1 MLQKNKKHYCTRIL
15 IIAVVLVEI
24 FKLFPAAVETVYTN
38 GFYRYY
44 SLLLRTVFGWLP
56 FSFGDLLYS
65 ITIVFALYKCI
76 KGITKII
83 RAKFNL
89 TVIKG
94 YLLSGFKALLAV
106 YLIFNIS
113 WAINYA
119 RNGSASQLEI
129 YVDDYSVEDLKIL
142 TGVLNKKTEQ
152 TIAAMQPEDSTAWY
166 RFNLLS
172 DACFQSYTEVHK
184 KYPFIKYQHLSVKPM
199 LYGKAGAFGGFA
211 GYYNPFTGE
220 AQINYEMPGHSRSQV
235 LCHEM
240 AHQLGYAA
248 EEEANM
254 IGWLAGRESK
264 NPAIRYSAYND
275 MLVYA
280 IMDLRRKD
288 TVAFKAVR
296 DSLPDLVKKH
306 FQQSKDY
313 YAAFANS
320 MQTHLD
326 AAYDTFLK
334 ANGQEKGKKS
344 YRFVIAWLI
353 AYGKKYG
360 WEAL

>member
-1 MLQKNKKHYCTRIL
+1 MFPEKKKYNATRIL
-15 IIAVVLVEI
+15 VAAVLLIEI
-24 FKLFPAAVETVYTN
+24 FKLFPAAVEYLYTN
-38 GFYRYY
+38 GFYKYY
-44 SLLLRTVFGWLP
+44 SLLLRKVFGWFP
-56 FSFGDLLYS
+56 FSIGDLLY
-65 ITIVFALYKCI
+65 TIAIIVALYKSI
-76 KGITKII
+76 KAVIKII
-83 RAKFNL
+83 RARFSWQVTKNS
-89 TVIKG
+89 
-94 YLLSGFKALLAV
+94 LLAGLRILLAV
-106 YLIFNIS
+106 YLLFNIS

-119 RNGSASQLEI
+119 RKGSAHQLEI
-129 YVDDYSVEDLKIL
+129 YVDDYSVNDLQTL
-142 TGVLNKKTEQ
+142 ASVLNKKTTEAVAEIQ
-152 TIAAMQPEDSTAWY
+152 AKDSTVWY
-166 RFNLLS
+166 HFPTLAN
-172 DACFQSYTEVHK
+172 ACRESYIEVNK
-184 KYPFIKYQHLSVKPM
+184 KYPFINYRVLSVKPM
-199 LYGKAGAFGGFA
+199 IYGKAGAFGGFA

-220 AQINYEMPGHSRSQV
+220 AQINNGMPGNSRSQV

-264 NPAIRYSAYND
+264 NPAIKYSAYND
-275 MLVYA
+275 MLVYT

-288 TVAFKAVR
+288 TIAFKTFR
-296 DSLPDLVKKH
+296 DSLPGLLKKH
-306 FQQSKDY
+306 YQQNKDY
-313 YAAFANS
+313 YAAYTNS
-320 MQTHLD
+320 MQAHLD

>member
-1 MLQKNKKHYCTRIL
+1 MLQKNKKHYSIRIL
-15 IIAVVLVEI
+15 IIVVLLVEI
-24 FKLFPAAVETVYTN
+24 FKLFPAAVEAVYTN
-38 GFYRYY
+38 GFYKYY

-56 FSFGDLLYS
+56 FSFGDLLYTV
-65 ITIVFALYKCI
+65 TIAFALYKCI
-76 KGITKII
+76 KGIVKII
-83 RAKFNL
+83 RAKFRW
-89 TVIKG
+89 TVTKSYILSGIKVLLIV
-94 YLLSGFKALLAV
+94 YLL
-106 YLIFNIS
+106 FNIS
-113 WAINYA
+113 WAVNYA
-119 RNGSASQLEI
+119 RKGSANQLEI
-129 YVDDYSVEDLKIL
+129 SIDDYSEDDLKIL
-142 TGVLNKKTEQ
+142 TAVLNKKTAE
-152 TIAAMQPEDSTAWY
+152 TVAEMQPKDSSVWY
-166 RFNLLS
+166 EFASLAN
-172 DACFQSYTEVHK
+172 ACFQSYTEVHK
-184 KYPFIKYQHLSVKPM
+184 KYPFIKYQHISAKPM

-264 NPAIRYSAYND
+264 NPAIKYSAYND

-296 DSLPDLVKKH
+296 DSLPDLVIKH

-313 YAAFANS
+313 YAAFSNS

-334 ANGQEKGKKS
+334 VNGQEKGKKS

-360 WEAL
+360 WDAL